1 MAEIGSAYGRM
12 LARRGLRASPHNDT
26 ARAMRVANA
35 FVHLNPRP
43 RARILGR
50 LLASVGSLALAVV
63 GGGAFAK
70 YISQARWPE
79 IRVSLDDAARATSAQ
94 VFELLRYVEQSNPR
108 LFERLA
114 DELARMCNGDIAV
127 SA

>member
-1 MAEIGSAYGRM
+1 MDH
-12 LARRGLRASPHNDT
+12 ARYRIDVAADASPQDDT
-26 ARAMRVANA
+26 PRAMRVANA
-35 FVHLNPRP
+35 FVRLKLRP

-63 GGGAFAK
+63 CGGAFAK
-70 YISQARWPE
+70 YITQARWPE
-79 IRVSLDDAARATSAQ
+79 IRVSLDDAARATVVQ

-114 DELARMCNGDIAV
+114 DELARRCAADGLRPA
-127 SA
+127 